1 MRKIRV
7 LIADDQPL
15 IRSGL
20 HAVFDGVPDI
30 VVVGE
35 ARHGVQAVQSV
46 KTLRPDV
53 VLMDINMPRMDGI
66 TATREIC
73 KLGAD
78 YPAKVVILTI
88 YDQDEHVF
96 EALRSGASGFIL
108 KHTPT
113 ERLVDA
119 VREAAEGDALLSPSV
134 TRKLIDEFARRPV
147 LSAAPTAVLD
157 QLTERER
164 EVFQLL
170 VRGYGNDEI
179 ARALVLGD
187 STIKSHVQHLYQK
200 LGVRDRV
207 QIVIFAYEN
216 GLVAATPR
224 G

>member
-35 ARHGVQAVQSV
+35 APHGVQAVQSV

-147 LSAAPTAVLD
+147 LSAAPTAVLG